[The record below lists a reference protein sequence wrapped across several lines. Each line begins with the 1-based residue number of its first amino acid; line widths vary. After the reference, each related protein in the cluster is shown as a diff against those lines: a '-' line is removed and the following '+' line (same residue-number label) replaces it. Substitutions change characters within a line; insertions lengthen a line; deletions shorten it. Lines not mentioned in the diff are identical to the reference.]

1 MTTALLTDHY
11 ELTMVQAALDA
22 GTADRHSLFDLFTR
36 RLPEGRRY
44 GVLAGL
50 GRVLRGI
57 ESFRFEDP
65 EIAYLLDSGII
76 KDNLATWLA
85 DFRFTGDIWGYPE
98 GEVFFPGSP
107 VLSVEGSFAEC
118 CVLET
123 LLLSIYNHDCAIASA
138 ASRMTSMA
146 GGRPCSEMGSRRTHE
161 WAAVG
166 AARAAYVAGF
176 AATSNLEAGR
186 SWGIPTMG
194 TAAHSFTL
202 LHDTEE
208 HAFRAQLDSLGDGT
222 TLLVDTYDEEAAI
235 RKGVELTE
243 GRLGAIRLDSGDLV
257 SIARRA
263 RDLLDDLGAT
273 DTRIVVTSDL
283 DEWQIAAL
291 SGTPVDGYGVGTSL
305 VTGSGHP
312 TVGFVYKLVA
322 RAESADPNAPMTP
335 VGKKSKG
342 KNTLGGRKFA
352 MRRLDAQ
359 GRAEAEVI
367 GLGVAPETDG
377 NDRYLLVDIV
387 KGGKVVHD
395 ATLQDARQRHL
406 DSLAEL
412 PPSALRISKGDPA
425 IETIILDSGG
435 QETTNPYQAAPRPA
449 NI

>member
-11 ELTMVQAALDA
+11 ELTMVQAAMDA
-22 GTADRHSLFDLFTR
+22 GTADRHSIFDLFTR

-50 GRVLRGI
+50 GRALRGI
-57 ESFRFEDP
+57 EEFRFE
-65 EIAYLLDSGII
+65 EAEVEYLASAGII
-76 KDNLATWLA
+76 KDNFATWLA
-85 DFRFTGDIWGYPE
+85 NYKFSGDIWGYAE

-107 VLSVEGSFAEC
+107 VLTVEGSFAEA

-123 LLLSIYNHDCAIASA
+123 LLLSVYNHDCAIASA

-146 GGRPCSEMGSRRTHE
+146 EGRPCSEMGSRRTHE

-186 SWGIPTMG
+186 SWGVPTMG

-202 LHDTEE
+202 LHDSEE
-208 HAFRAQLDSLGDGT
+208 DAFRAQLAAFGDGT

-235 RKGVELTE
+235 RKGVELTN
-243 GRLGAIRLDSGDLV
+243 GKLGAIRLDSGDLA
-257 SIARRA
+257 SAARRA

-273 DTRIVVTSDL
+273 ETRIVVTSDL

-291 SGTPVDGYGVGTSL
+291 RGAPVDGYGVGTSL

-312 TVGFVYKLVA
+312 TCGFVYKLVA
-322 RAESADPNAPMTP
+322 RAESADRTAPMTP

-352 MRRLDAQ
+352 MRRLDAH

-367 GLGVAPETDG
+367 GLGAAPGTDG
-377 NDRYLLVDIV
+377 NDRYLLVDIMKDGRAV
-387 KGGKVVHD
+387 TN
-395 ATLQDARQRHL
+395 ATLADARQRHI

-412 PPSALRISKGDPA
+412 PQAALRISKGDPA
-425 IETIILDSGG
+425 IETIILDAEGS
-435 QETTNPYQAAPRPA
+435 EANNPYQAAPKPA
-449 NI
+449 NL

>member
-11 ELTMVQAALDA
+11 ELTMVQAAMDA
-22 GTADRHSLFDLFTR
+22 GTAERHSLFDLFTR

-50 GRVLRGI
+50 GRALKGI
-57 ESFRFEDP
+57 EEFRFNDD
-65 EIAYLLDSGII
+65 EISFLLDAGII

-85 DFRFTGDIWGYPE
+85 NYKFTGDIWGYPE
-98 GEVFFPGSP
+98 GEMFFPGSP

-123 LLLSIYNHDCAIASA
+123 LLLSVFNHDCAIASA

-146 GGRPCSEMGSRRTHE
+146 EGRPCSEMGSRRTHE

-186 SWGIPTMG
+186 SWGVPTMG

-202 LHDTEE
+202 LHDNEE
-208 HAFRAQLDSLGDGT
+208 HAFRAQLAALGEGT

-235 RKGVELTE
+235 RKGVELTN
-243 GRLGAIRLDSGDLV
+243 GKLGAIRLDSGDLA
-257 SIARRA
+257 SAARRA

-273 DTRIVVTSDL
+273 ETRIVVTSDL

-291 SGTPVDGYGVGTSL
+291 RGAPVDGYGVGTSL

-312 TVGFVYKLVA
+312 TCGFVYKLVA
-322 RAESADPNAPMTP
+322 RAESADSTAQMTP

-342 KNTLGGRKFA
+342 KNTLGGRQFA
-352 MRRLDAQ
+352 MRRLDGK

-367 GLGVAPETDG
+367 GLGAAPATDG

-387 KGGKVVHD
+387 KQGKVVID
-395 ATLQDARQRHL
+395 PSLENARKRHI

-412 PPSALRISKGDPA
+412 PQAALRISKGDPA
-425 IETIILDSGG
+425 IETIILDAGG
-435 QETTNPYQAAPRPA
+435 LETNNPYQAAPNPA

>member
-11 ELTMVQAALDA
+11 ELTMVQAAMDA

-50 GRVLRGI
+50 GRVLQGI
-57 ESFRFEDP
+57 EAFRFDEAAI
-65 EIAYLLDSGII
+65 EYLARSGII
-76 KDNLATWLA
+76 KDNLASWLA
-85 DFRFTGDIWGYPE
+85 DYKFSGDIWGYPE

-146 GGRPCSEMGSRRTHE
+146 EGRPCSEMGSRRTHE

-208 HAFRAQLDSLGDGT
+208 DAFRAQLATLGEGT

-235 RKGVELTE
+235 RKGVELTN
-243 GRLGAIRLDSGDLV
+243 GKLGAIRLDSGDLA
-257 SIARRA
+257 IAARRA

-291 SGTPVDGYGVGTSL
+291 RGTPVDGYGVGTSL

-322 RAESADPNAPMTP
+322 RAESADRSAPMTP

-352 MRRLDAQ
+352 MRRLDDR

-367 GLGVAPETDG
+367 GLGSAPTSDG

-387 KGGKVVHD
+387 KDGEVVHD

-412 PPSALRISKGDPA
+412 PNSALRISKGDPA

-435 QETTNPYQAAPRPA
+435 LKTNNPYQAAPSPA

>member
-11 ELTMVQAALDA
+11 ELTMVQAAMDG

-50 GRVLRGI
+50 GRVLRQI
-57 ESFRFEDP
+57 EEFRFEEA
-65 EIAYLLDSGII
+65 EIKFLSDAGII
-76 KDNLATWLA
+76 KDNLASWLA
-85 DFRFTGDIWGYPE
+85 DYKFSGDIWGYPE

-123 LLLSIYNHDCAIASA
+123 LLLSVFNHDCAIASA

-146 GGRPCSEMGSRRTHE
+146 EGRPCSEMGSRRTHE

-186 SWGIPTMG
+186 SWGVPTMG

-208 HAFRAQLDSLGDGT
+208 DAFKAQLATFGNST

-235 RKGVELTE
+235 RKGVELT
-243 GRLGAIRLDSGDLV
+243 GGKLGAIRLDSGDLA
-257 SIARRA
+257 IAARRA

-273 DTRIVVTSDL
+273 ETRIVVTSDL

-291 SGTPVDGYGVGTSL
+291 RGTPVDGYGVGTSL

-322 RAESADPNAPMTP
+322 RAESADRSAPMTP

-352 MRRLDAQ
+352 MRRLDAK

-367 GLGVAPETDG
+367 GLGTAPETDG

-387 KGGKVVHD
+387 KNGQVVME
-395 ATLQDARQRHL
+395 ATLEDARKRHV

-412 PPSALRISKGDPA
+412 PQSALRISKGDPA

-435 QETTNPYQAAPRPA
+435 VQTTNPYQAAPKPA

>member
-11 ELTMVQAALDA
+11 ELTMVQAAMDA
-22 GTADRHSLFDLFTR
+22 GTADRYSLFDLFTR

-50 GRVLRGI
+50 GRVLKEI
-57 ESFRFEDP
+57 EEFRFEEA
-65 EIAYLLDSGII
+65 EIEFLATRGII
-76 KDNLATWLA
+76 KDNLASWLA
-85 DFRFTGDIWGYPE
+85 DYRFTGDIWGYPE

-107 VLSVEGSFAEC
+107 VLAVEGSFAEC

-123 LLLSIYNHDCAIASA
+123 LLLSVFNHDCAIASA

-146 GGRPCSEMGSRRTHE
+146 EGRPCAEMGSRRTHE

-186 SWGIPTMG
+186 SWGVPTMG
-194 TAAHSFTL
+194 TAAHSFIL

-208 HAFRAQLDSLGDGT
+208 DAFKAQLAALGNST

-235 RKGVELTE
+235 RKGVELTD
-243 GRLGAIRLDSGDLV
+243 GKLGAIRLDSGDLA
-257 SIARRA
+257 IAARRA

-291 SGTPVDGYGVGTSL
+291 RGTPVDGYGVGTSL

-312 TVGFVYKLVA
+312 TCGFVYKLVA
-322 RAESADPNAPMTP
+322 RSESADRSAPMTP

-352 MRRLDAQ
+352 MRRLDAK

-367 GLGVAPETDG
+367 GLGAAPETDG
-377 NDRYLLVDIV
+377 NDRHLLVDIV
-387 KGGKVVHD
+387 KNGEVVIH
-395 ATLQDARQRHL
+395 ATLEDARQRHL

-412 PPSALRISKGDPA
+412 PQSALRISKGDPA

-435 QETTNPYQAAPRPA
+435 SETTNPYQAAPKPA